1 VPRSSV
7 SSSTDLRS
15 TDGRQARHAVRGGI
29 LGNFVDQFDIF
40 LPVIALAPAAST
52 LLGAEN
58 VVATAG
64 LVFTATL
71 IGRPLGAAIFGPV
84 ADRVGRTVTTQ
95 VALAGIAGT
104 TLLIAAV
111 PGHEVLGGGTVALIL
126 ALRFIGGVFLGGE
139 YTSAVPLAM
148 EWSAPRRRGLASGL
162 IMMMSPVANAS
173 IAALVLVLLTVL
185 DPASYAAWGWRI
197 PFLIG
202 GILALVMLG
211 YYRRQVTDAPAAV
224 RAAAP
229 RSPLREVLV
238 GAERRVFL
246 QTFVLMTGLWLL
258 TYMAIPTLTA
268 ELTRA
273 GTFDGRG
280 VTLAL
285 LCATAVSA
293 VAMAL
298 CGHLST
304 LVGRRRFFIGF
315 GMLAAVLGPVCF
327 LGIFAVQAPVAVIA
341 LCAALHVVTVSVYGP
356 IGAYLSER
364 FAGGVRSSGYG
375 LGYSLSI
382 VVPALYPYYL
392 PPLQEAF
399 GTYGPI
405 ATLLVLAGVLV
416 AVGGSW
422 GPDTDPRAPLR

>member
-1 VPRSSV
+1 MRT
-7 SSSTDLRS
+7 TDER
-15 TDGRQARHAVRGGI
+15 RARHAVRGGI

-58 VVATAG
+58 VIAAAG

-71 IGRPLGAAIFGPV
+71 IGRPLGAAVFGPI
-84 ADRVGRTVTTQ
+84 ADRVGRTAVTK
-95 VALAGIAGT
+95 VALAGIAAT

-111 PGHEVLGGGTVALIL
+111 PGHEVLGWGTVALIL
-126 ALRFIGGVFLGGE
+126 ALRFLGGVFLGGE

-162 IMMMSPVANAS
+162 IMAMSPVANAT
-173 IAALVLVLLTVL
+173 IAALVLVLLAVL
-185 DPASYAAWGWRI
+185 GPGSYAAWGWRV
-197 PFLIG
+197 PFVVG

-211 YYRRQVTDAPAAV
+211 YYRRQVADAPVARVAV
-224 RAAAP
+224 P
-229 RSPLREVLV
+229 LPLRDVLV
-238 GAERRVFL
+238 GPDRRVFL
-246 QTFVLMTGLWLL
+246 QTFTLMTGLWLL

-280 VTLAL
+280 VTFAL

-304 LVGRRRFFIGF
+304 FLGRRRFFVGF
-315 GMLAAVLGPVCF
+315 GVLAAVLAPVCF
-327 LGIFAVQAPVAVIA
+327 LSIFAVEGPVAVVV
-341 LCAALHVVTVSVYGP
+341 LCAALQVVTVSVYGP
-356 IGAYLSER
+356 VGAYLSER

-392 PPLQEAF
+392 PPLQAAF
-399 GTYGPI
+399 GTCAPI
-405 ATLLVLAGVLV
+405 AALLVLAGLLV
-416 AVGGSW
+416 AAGGLW
-422 GPDTDPRAPLR
+422 GPETDTRAPLG

>member
-1 VPRSSV
+1 MRT
-7 SSSTDLRS
+7 TDER
-15 TDGRQARHAVRGGI
+15 RARHAVRGGI

-58 VVATAG
+58 VIAAAG

-71 IGRPLGAAIFGPV
+71 IGRPLGAAVLGPI
-84 ADRVGRTVTTQ
+84 ADRVGRTAVTK
-95 VALAGIAGT
+95 VALAGIAAT

-111 PGHEVLGGGTVALIL
+111 PGHEVLGWGTVVLIL
-126 ALRFIGGVFLGGE
+126 ALRFLGGVFLGGE

-148 EWSAPRRRGLASGL
+148 EWSVPRRRGLASGL
-162 IMMMSPVANAS
+162 IMAMSPVANTT
-173 IAALVLVLLTVL
+173 IAALVLVLLAVL
-185 DPASYAAWGWRI
+185 GPASYAAWGWRV
-197 PFLIG
+197 PFVVG

-211 YYRRQVTDAPAAV
+211 YYRRQVADAPVARV
-224 RAAAP
+224 TVP
-229 RSPLREVLV
+229 LPLRDVLV
-238 GAERRVFL
+238 GPDRRVFL
-246 QTFVLMTGLWLL
+246 QTFTLMTGLWLL

-280 VTLAL
+280 VTFAL

-293 VAMAL
+293 VAMVL

-304 LVGRRRFFIGF
+304 FLGRRLFFVGF
-315 GMLAAVLGPVCF
+315 GVLAAVLAPVCF
-327 LGIFAVQAPVAVIA
+327 LSIFAVEGPVAVVV
-341 LCAALHVVTVSVYGP
+341 LCAALQVVTVSVYGP
-356 IGAYLSER
+356 VGAYLSER

-392 PPLQEAF
+392 PPLQAAF
-399 GTYGPI
+399 GTCAPI
-405 ATLLVLAGVLV
+405 AALLVLAGLLV
-416 AVGGSW
+416 AAGGLW
-422 GPDTDPRAPLR
+422 GPETDTRAPLG

>member
-1 VPRSSV
+1 MPHSSMA
-7 SSSTDLRS
+7 SPATLRTTDER
-15 TDGRQARHAVRGGI
+15 RARHAVRGGI

-58 VVATAG
+58 VIAAAG

-71 IGRPLGAAIFGPV
+71 IGRPLGAAVFGPI
-84 ADRVGRTVTTQ
+84 ADRVGRTAVTK
-95 VALAGIAGT
+95 VALAGIAAT

-111 PGHEVLGGGTVALIL
+111 PGHEVLGWGTVALIL
-126 ALRFIGGVFLGGE
+126 ALRFLGGVFLGGE

-162 IMMMSPVANAS
+162 IMAMSPVANAT
-173 IAALVLVLLTVL
+173 IAALVLVLLAVL
-185 DPASYAAWGWRI
+185 GPASYAAWGWRV
-197 PFLIG
+197 PFVVG

-211 YYRRQVTDAPAAV
+211 YYRRQVADAPVARVAV
-224 RAAAP
+224 P
-229 RSPLREVLV
+229 LPLRDVLV
-238 GAERRVFL
+238 GPDRRVFL
-246 QTFVLMTGLWLL
+246 QTFTLMTGLWLL

-280 VTLAL
+280 VTFAL

-304 LVGRRRFFIGF
+304 FLGRRRFFVGF
-315 GMLAAVLGPVCF
+315 GVLAAVLAPVCF
-327 LGIFAVQAPVAVIA
+327 LSIFAVEGPVAVVV
-341 LCAALHVVTVSVYGP
+341 LCAALQVVTVSVYGP
-356 IGAYLSER
+356 VGAYLSER

-392 PPLQEAF
+392 PPLQTAF
-399 GTYGPI
+399 GTYAPI
-405 ATLLVLAGVLV
+405 AALLVLAGLLV
-416 AVGGSW
+416 AAGGLW
-422 GPDTDPRAPLR
+422 GPETDTRAPLG

>member
-1 VPRSSV
+1 VPLSSV
-7 SSSTDLRS
+7 PPSTDLRS
-15 TDGRQARHAVRGGI
+15 PDGRNARQAVRGGI
-29 LGNFVDQFDIF
+29 FGNFVDQFDIF

-58 VVATAG
+58 VIATAG

-84 ADRVGRTVTTQ
+84 ADRVGRTATTK

-104 TLLIAAV
+104 TLLIAAE
-111 PGHEVLGGGTVALIL
+111 HFMARNGGGTVALIL
-126 ALRFIGGVFLGGE
+126 ALRFIGGIFLGGE

-162 IMMMSPVANAS
+162 IMAMSPVANAS
-173 IAALVLVLLTVL
+173 IAALVLLLLTVL

-202 GILALVMLG
+202 GILALAMLV
-211 YYRRQVTDAPAAV
+211 YYRRQVTDAPAAA
-224 RAAAP
+224 RTATP

-268 ELTRA
+268 ELTKA
-273 GTFDGRG
+273 GIFDGRG
-280 VTLAL
+280 ITLAL

-304 LVGRRRFFIGF
+304 FVGRRRFFIGF
-315 GMLAAVLGPVCF
+315 GVLAAVLGPACF
-327 LGIFAVQAPVAVIA
+327 LGIFAVEGPVAVVA
-341 LCAALHVVTVSVYGP
+341 LCAALQVVTVSVYGP
-356 IGAYLSER
+356 VGAYLSER

-392 PPLQEAF
+392 PPLQDAF
-399 GTYGPI
+399 GSHGPI
-405 ATLLVLAGVLV
+405 AALLVLAGVLV

-422 GPDTDPRAPLR
+422 GPDTDTRAPLR

>member
-1 VPRSSV
+1 MPHSSM
-7 SSSTDLRS
+7 SSTSGVQAADHR
-15 TDGRQARHAVRGGI
+15 RARHAVRGGI

-58 VVATAG
+58 VIATAG

-84 ADRVGRTVTTQ
+84 ADRVGRTATTR
-95 VALAGIAGT
+95 VALAGIAAT

-111 PGHEVLGGGTVALIL
+111 PGHEVLGWGTVALIL
-126 ALRFIGGVFLGGE
+126 TLRFLGGVFLGGE

-162 IMMMSPVANAS
+162 IMAMSPVANAT
-173 IAALVLVLLTVL
+173 IAALVLVLLAVL
-185 DPASYAAWGWRI
+185 DPASYAAWGWRV
-197 PFLIG
+197 PFVVG

-211 YYRRQVTDAPAAV
+211 YYRRQVADVPASHRAPAPA
-224 RAAAP
+224 
-229 RSPLREVLV
+229 SPLRDVLV
-238 GAERRVFL
+238 GPDRRVFV
-246 QTFVLMTGLWLL
+246 QTFILMTGLWLL

-273 GTFDGRG
+273 EVFDGRG

-315 GMLAAVLGPVCF
+315 GLLAAVLAPLAF
-327 LGIFAVQAPVAVIA
+327 LTIFAVDSPVAVIA
-341 LCAALHVVTVSVYGP
+341 LCAALQVVTVSVYGP
-356 IGAYLSER
+356 VGAYLSER
-364 FAGGVRSSGYG
+364 FSGGVRSSGYG

-399 GTYGPI
+399 GTYGPV
-405 ATLLVLAGVLV
+405 AVLLVIAGLLV
-416 AVGGSW
+416 ALGGYR
-422 GPDTDPRAPLR
+422 GPDTDTRAPLR